1 VGLLQHV
8 LDDDDRTR
16 RADALLSH
24 FTIWL
29 VVLATV
35 GVVVGLVMLNS
46 SPWASAG
53 AGSVGALAALWTWW
67 RRRRR
72 LTGSG
77 STLAADGSPELGAVD
92 EGDTEATAA
101 G

>member
-35 GVVVGLVMLNS
+35 GVVVGLVMNS

-53 AGSVGALAALWTWW
+53 AGSIGALAALWAWW

-72 LTGSG
+72 LTGAG
-77 STLAADGSPELGAVD
+77 STPAADGSPELGAVD
-92 EGDTEATAA
+92 EGGTEATAT